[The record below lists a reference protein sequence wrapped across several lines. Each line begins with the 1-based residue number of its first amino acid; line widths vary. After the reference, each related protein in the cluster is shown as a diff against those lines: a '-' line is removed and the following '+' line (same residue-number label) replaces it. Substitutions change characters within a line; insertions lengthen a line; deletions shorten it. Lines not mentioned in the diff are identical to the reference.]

1 MSTSQVASPD
11 CGLAGLCDG
20 TLLDVE
26 LSEDLAACIYF
37 CRETQVDTSDILE
50 LKIYKFR
57 TVTGFPGTKAL
68 QSASAWPTAR
78 C

>member
-1 MSTSQVASPD
+1 MASPD

-37 CRETQVDTSDILE
+37 CRETEVETRNTLE
-50 LKIYKFR
+50 LIY
-57 TVTGFPGTKAL
+57 TPGL
-68 QSASAWPTAR
+68 
-78 C
+78 

>member
-1 MSTSQVASPD
+1 MASPD

-37 CRETQVDTSDILE
+37 CRETQVETRNTLE
-50 LKIYKFR
+50 LIY
-57 TVTGFPGTKAL
+57 TPGL
-68 QSASAWPTAR
+68 
-78 C
+78 